1 MKQVQVGGLL
11 GDLEKRIREVY
22 GAESQAKIKY
32 IVVEVLEPVSKRT
45 LVLKPSKERK
55 VDYVKRTSETP
66 G

>member
-1 MKQVQVGGLL
+1 M

>member
-1 MKQVQVGGLL
+1 MGGLL